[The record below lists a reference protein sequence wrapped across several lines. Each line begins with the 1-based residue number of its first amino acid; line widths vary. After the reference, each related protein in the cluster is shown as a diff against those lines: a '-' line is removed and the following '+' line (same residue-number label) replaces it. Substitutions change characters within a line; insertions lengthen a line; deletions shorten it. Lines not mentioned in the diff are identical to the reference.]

1 MKGVR
6 ASPPTPTHSRG
17 GQAQGHAPLSL
28 RGRGAS
34 RSFSVAW
41 AHLLGSPPPGER
53 EGGACPGGS
62 RTSGDKRVL
71 TLNAPP
77 TLPCPAPPPPVRGSL
92 LGTGGGPG

>member
-1 MKGVR
+1 M
-6 ASPPTPTHSRG
+6 
-17 GQAQGHAPLSL
+17 
-28 RGRGAS
+28 
-34 RSFSVAW
+34 AW

-77 TLPCPAPPPPVRGSL
+77 THFRVQHPLPQCRGACWALGEAQGSSRALPTAPAGIL
-92 LGTGGGPG
+92 D